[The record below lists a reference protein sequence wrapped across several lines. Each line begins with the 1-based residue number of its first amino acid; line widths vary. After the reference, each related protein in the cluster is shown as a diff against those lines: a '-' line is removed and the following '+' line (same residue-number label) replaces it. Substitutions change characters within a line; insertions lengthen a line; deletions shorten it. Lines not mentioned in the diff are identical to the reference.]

1 MFKKIVFSVAV
12 LFIYFS
18 LNLVSQSIAREGNHY
33 GERQMLDVD
42 IQFSGSAGT
51 TITNA
56 AGIFYHYYGRV
67 LKENKIYPP
76 EYWGEY
82 PLYFFGTRVP
92 ITVTV
97 RNSGPRAKAK
107 IRVRTECNCLLTD
120 GSNGVALMSPLVID
134 AEVGK
139 GETKTIDSSFVCGYV
154 AGAESGL
161 DRFTVKVMH
170 MNSGGGPGNEEPA
183 LIMSKEGVFCPP
195 DSAD

>member
-1 MFKKIVFSVAV
+1 MRKKIVFPVMILFLCFSVMLLPRSVAG
-12 LFIYFS
+12 
-18 LNLVSQSIAREGNHY
+18 EGNHY

-42 IQFSGSAGT
+42 IQFSGASGT

-56 AGIFYHYYGRV
+56 SGIFYHYWGRV
-67 LKENKIYPP
+67 IKENKVYPP

-82 PLYFFGTRVP
+82 PLYFFGARVP

-107 IRVRTECNCLLTD
+107 IRVKTECYCLLTD
-120 GSNGVALMSPLVID
+120 GSNGVALMTPLVID

-161 DRFTVKVMH
+161 DRFTVKVLH
-170 MNSGGGPGNEEPA
+170 MNSGGGTGNEEPA
-183 LIMSKEGVFCPP
+183 LIMSREGVFCPP

>member
-1 MFKKIVFSVAV
+1 MFKKAVFSV
-12 LFIYFS
+12 LIFFICFS
-18 LNLVSQSIAREGNHY
+18 VISVPQFIAKGGIHY

-56 AGIFYHYYGRV
+56 SGIFYYYGV
-67 LKENKIYPP
+67 HVIKENKVYPP

-82 PLYFFGTRVP
+82 ALYFFGTKVP
-92 ITVTV
+92 VTVTV

-107 IRVRTECNCLLTD
+107 IRVKTEAYCLHTD
-120 GSNGVALMSPLVID
+120 GSSGVALMSPMVID
-134 AEVGK
+134 VEVGR
-139 GETKTIDSSFVCGYV
+139 GETKTIDSSFVCGYT

-161 DRFTVKVMH
+161 DRFTVKVLH
-170 MNSGGGPGNEEPA
+170 MNRGGGKGNLEPA

-195 DSAD
+195 DPAN